1 MEQDIP
7 NINSAISKQHFSIN
21 EKRILPSDNYYNT
34 LKERYN

>member
-7 NINSAISKQHFSIN
+7 NINSAISKQYFSIN
-21 EKRILPSDNYYNT
+21 GKRILPSDNNYNT